1 MNLNG
6 IGQASSYA
14 NSAYSNNLVSLTE
27 TYKRLIGADRILD
40 TAAFVQEPR
49 ARFVDML
56 LVRASPYRPA
66 VTSSPHTEA

>member
-40 TAAFVQEPR
+40 TAATSIGLIPR
-49 ARFVDML
+49 TQSQMMAL
-56 LVRASPYRPA
+56 
-66 VTSSPHTEA
+66 